1 MLCAILYLENSD
13 KARFSDLKNHV
24 ENDYMLNKAEYPRT
38 VTSVQSL
45 PLNYQPNYNSNGNS
59 QSNRVINQLIFVQRG
74 KTGYDEG
81 DGKEKDQIPR
91 RNLDHITCN
100 DCGEKFIML
109 GTMTSQ
115 LKPSSNRMQRY
126 SGRWIRRNFPTSPL
140 VEETRNH
147 WWFRFEP

>member
-1 MLCAILYLENSD
+1 MLCAILYLENSY
-13 KARFSDLKNHV
+13 KASFTNLKKRV
-24 ENDYMLNKAEYPRT
+24 ENEYVMNKVEYPRT
-38 VTSVQSL
+38 VTAVQIL
-45 PLNYQPNYNSNGNS
+45 LLNYQPNHNYNRNS
-59 QSNRVINQLIFVQRG
+59 QSNRSSNQLMFAQRG
-74 KTGYDEG
+74 KTGDDEG

-126 SGRWIRRNFPTSPL
+126 SGR
-140 VEETRNH
+140 
-147 WWFRFEP
+147 